1 MPFRLRSAQSYALPI
16 ALGAALLSA
25 AVWKYESDVAD
36 ARTRLREEQQGN
48 LLRVARDAS
57 GSVRQIYQGLRT
69 ISRLPGVRALRRDAS
84 EIQADSLLSIQEI
97 YNNLA
102 STVSISEVYIVPLEM
117 DPDSIDPRTGKPW
130 APTITFDEL
139 IIGRTAKGR
148 SGPDPGMPTGRP
160 APHGAEP
167 SHAHSGNGEVEEIE
181 IHEYRLMREQL
192 AWFRGQAPHERDVRG
207 LEVPARSGPE
217 VVTCDNSRFHPE
229 APDDRDRKGFVYSVP
244 FFDESGELRGC
255 VSGVVLSHVIRE
267 ILPGPEY
274 LLRNHEFGVSLRR
287 NGQSPW
293 AEDSRDALGPAS
305 RERMAYEGVVSL
317 EIPDAAAWHL
327 WLGVTESVF
336 IQSPAVI
343 AARSMATANVCGAI
357 LVTLLTFAR
366 AVSGAQH
373 RRRID
378 ALHRRR
384 YQRMAERRDLLRAA
398 ARAAE
403 AASEAKSAF
412 LATMSHEIRTP
423 LNGILG
429 MTSALLARPL
439 PKADRSLAEQVRAS
453 SEALLTLLNDVLDFS
468 KIEAG
473 KLEMIASDF
482 DPRVL
487 FEEATRIFEY
497 QAQSKQLKLECE
509 VDPALPMLVGD
520 AGRIRQVLLNL
531 VGNAVKFTEHGG
543 VIVRATKAGESGGFV
558 ILAVEVVDTG
568 IGISEENLGQLFQ
581 EFKQVDS
588 SSTRRYGGT
597 GLGLTISKRLAELM
611 GGTIEAES
619 ELGSG
624 SKFSFTAKLKR
635 SSKLREA
642 KTPAPAA
649 PAQNAQYP
657 GVTVLVAEDNPV
669 NQQVISLLLESH
681 GIEAHVVPDGRAAVE
696 ALQCMTPHLV
706 LMDCSM
712 PKMDG
717 YAATRAIRAAEP
729 PEQHVLIVALTAH
742 TGEDSRRLCHE
753 AGMDDFLE
761 KPIRMDA
768 LAELLRRYL
777 RAGVAVASRS
787 SM

>member
-1 MPFRLRSAQSYALPI
+1 MPFRFRGAQSYALPI
-16 ALGAALLSA
+16 ALGAALLSGT
-25 AVWKYESDVAD
+25 VWKYESDVAD
-36 ARTRLREEQQGN
+36 ARARLREVQQGS
-48 LLRVARDAS
+48 LLRVARDAT
-57 GSVRQIYQGLRT
+57 GAVRQIYQGLRT
-69 ISRLPGVRALRRDAS
+69 LSRLPGVRALRHDAS
-84 EIQADSLLSIQEI
+84 ELQADSLSSIQEI

-102 STVSISEVYIVPLEM
+102 STVSISEVHIVPLEM
-117 DPDSIDPRTGKPW
+117 DPDCVDPTTGKPW
-130 APTITFDEL
+130 TPILTFDEPMV
-139 IIGRTAKGR
+139 GRAAKGR
-148 SGPDPGMPTGRP
+148 SGSAPDASTGRP
-160 APHGAEP
+160 APPGTEPARDGAGGREDE
-167 SHAHSGNGEVEEIE
+167 AIE
-181 IHEYRLMREQL
+181 ILEYRLMREQL
-192 AWFRGQAPHERDVRG
+192 AWFREQVPHEREVRG
-207 LEVPARSGPE
+207 FEVPARSGPE
-217 VVTCDNSRFHPE
+217 VVSCNNSRHHSDSPE
-229 APDDRDRKGFVYSVP
+229 DRDRRVILYSVP

-255 VSGVVLSHVIRE
+255 VCGVVFSHVIRE

-274 LLRNHEFGVSLRR
+274 LLRNHEFGVSLGRS
-287 NGQSPW
+287 GQSPW
-293 AEDSRDALGPAS
+293 TEDSRDTLGPAS
-305 RERMAYEGVVSL
+305 RERMAYEGVVAL

-327 WLGVTESVF
+327 WLGVTESSF
-336 IQSPAVI
+336 IQSPAVT
-343 AARSMATANVCGAI
+343 AARSTATANVCGAI

-366 AVSGAQH
+366 VVAGSQH

-439 PKADRSLAEQVRAS
+439 PMEHRSLAEQVRAS

-482 DPRVL
+482 DPRTL

-497 QAQSKQLKLECE
+497 QARSKQLKLECE

-543 VIVRATKAGESGGFV
+543 VIVRAMKAGESGGFV
-558 ILAVEVVDTG
+558 TVSVEVADTG
-568 IGISEENLGQLFQ
+568 IGISKENLGQLFQ

-597 GLGLTISKRLAELM
+597 GLGLTISRRLAELM
-611 GGTIEAES
+611 GGTIETES

-624 SKFSFTAKLKR
+624 SKFTFTAKLKR
-635 SSKLREA
+635 SSRPREM
-642 KTPAPAA
+642 KTPASAA

-657 GVTVLVAEDNPV
+657 GITVLVAEDNPV

-696 ALQCMTPHLV
+696 ALQCMTPDLV

-712 PKMDG
+712 PRMDG
-717 YAATRAIRAAEP
+717 YAATRAIREAERP
-729 PEQHVLIVALTAH
+729 GRRVPIVALTAH
-742 TGEDSRRLCHE
+742 AGEDSRRLCRE
-753 AGMDDFLE
+753 AGMDDYLE
-761 KPIRMDA
+761 KPIRMNA
-768 LAELLRRYL
+768 LAELLRRFL
-777 RAGVAVASRS
+777 SAGASATR
-787 SM
+787 